1 MQKNKK
7 LILIGSIFI
16 FLLLVIPLIQ
26 SFVFSTST
34 IQNSKIVINKEIKAS
49 FLKNIDKENIVL
61 FFGYVG
67 CSEVCMPIL
76 TELNTLFSS
85 DETEKI
91 KNSTVVVFVNL
102 TSEISHEQPQIFASF
117 FNENFIG
124 LYLTKKD
131 LYEVD
136 RKFSLFYSAGINDKN
151 ELSHSDFIYL
161 LQKQSADKAILKNIY
176 MTHPLN
182 SKELIKDIKSIL

>member
-7 LILIGSIFI
+7 LILLGGIFI
-16 FLLLVIPLIQ
+16 SFLLIIPLIQ
-26 SFVFSTST
+26 AFVFNTST
-34 IQNSKIVINKEIKAS
+34 IQNSKIVINKEVDVT

-61 FFGYVG
+61 FFSYVG
-67 CSEVCMPIL
+67 CTEVCTPIL
-76 TELNTLFSS
+76 EELNTIFSS
-85 DETEKI
+85 NEANLKD
-91 KNSTVVVFVNL
+91 STAVVFVNL

-124 LYLTKKD
+124 LHLNKKD
-131 LYEVD
+131 LYTVD

-161 LQKQSADKAILKNIY
+161 LKKQSADKTILKNIY

>member
-7 LILIGSIFI
+7 LILLGGIFI
-16 FLLLVIPLIQ
+16 SFLLIIPLIQ
-26 SFVFSTST
+26 SFVFNTST
-34 IQNSKIVINKEIKAS
+34 IQNSKIVINKEVDVT

-67 CSEVCMPIL
+67 CTEVCTPIL
-76 TELNTLFSS
+76 EELNTIFSS
-85 DETEKI
+85 NEANLKD
-91 KNSTVVVFVNL
+91 STAVVFVNL

-124 LYLTKKD
+124 LHLNKKD
-131 LYEVD
+131 LYTVD

-161 LQKQSADKAILKNIY
+161 LKKQSAEKAILKNIY

>member
-1 MQKNKK
+1 MQINKNF
-7 LILIGSIFI
+7 ILVGGIFI
-16 FLLLVIPLIQ
+16 FFLLIIPLTQ
-26 SFVFSTST
+26 SFVFTTST
-34 IQNSKIVINKEIKAS
+34 IKNSKIIINKEVDAT

-67 CSEVCMPIL
+67 CTDVCTPIL
-76 TELNTLFSS
+76 EELGAIFSS
-85 DETEKI
+85 NKANLKD
-91 KNSTVVVFVNL
+91 STAVVFVNL
-102 TSEISHEQPQIFASF
+102 TSEISHEQPQLFASF

-124 LYLTKKD
+124 LHLDKKD
-131 LYEVD
+131 LYAVD
-136 RKFSLFYSAGINDKN
+136 RKFNLFYSAGINDKD

-161 LQKQSADKAILKNIY
+161 LKKQSADKAILKNIY